1 MQNNNVVMS
10 IARTLETA
18 PAVLQPA
25 IEKFIEQTEA
35 SPEDVAIAVG
45 LEKGSEL
52 VQQINEILAGLSDEE
67 RQQMMDEAVARQP
80 VSE

>member
-1 MQNNNVVMS
+1 MEFEEGQG
-10 IARTLETA
+10 
-18 PAVLQPA
+18 
-25 IEKFIEQTEA
+25 FEA

-67 RQQMMDEAVARQP
+67 RQQMMDDAVARQP